1 MFRLLVFFGMLLS
14 AHAGAQTYT
23 LQQCIDTALVNN
35 IPVQQTAL
43 DADAAA
49 VNWRQSK
56 TDLLPFVNAEI
67 FHGLYQGRSIDPVS
81 NGYVNQNLGSAN
93 YQLNSGVVV
102 FNGGALRNSI
112 RQTRAAYA
120 ASRAGYQQARD
131 NLVLDVIIA
140 YLQVLNMEDQ
150 LAFANAQAAVS
161 RKQVERLEVLNSKG
175 AIPPSDLSDV
185 RGQLMNDQLAIVNAQ
200 NNLETFKLDL
210 LQLMGKPYDKEFKV
224 QRIDVATLL
233 EPYGAT
239 AEQVYGAALREF
251 SLVKAVDLQRESLAY
266 GVKAARGAL
275 APTVSLGGGL
285 NTNYSSVA
293 QNATGK
299 IPYRSQLSNNIS
311 TSVGIGV
318 SIPIFNRMRARNT
331 IKLADLELRRSELEA
346 DVTRQRLRQQVE
358 QAYLLMT
365 NAYNRYLVLQE
376 QVKAYRESFKAAE
389 VRYNA
394 GVGTSI
400 DYLAAKDRLDRANI
414 NFTNAQYDFV
424 LRKRVLDYYSTAGG
438 IK

>member
-1 MFRLLVFFGMLLS
+1 MYKLLIILGLLFS
-14 AHAGAQTYT
+14 AAGSAQTYT
-23 LQQCIDTALVNN
+23 LQQCIDTALANN
-35 IPVQQTAL
+35 IPVRQTAL

-49 VNWRQSK
+49 INWRQSK
-56 TDLLPFVNAEI
+56 FDLLPFVNADI
-67 FHGLYQGRSIDPVS
+67 FHGLYQGRSIDPVT

-93 YQLNSGVVV
+93 YQLNTGVVLY
-102 FNGGALRNSI
+102 NGGALRNSV
-112 RQTRAAYA
+112 RQYRAAYA
-120 ASRAGYQQARD
+120 ASKAGYQQALD

-150 LAFANAQAAVS
+150 LAFANAQAEVS
-161 RKQVERLEVLNSKG
+161 RRQVERLEILNRQG
-175 AIPPSDLSDV
+175 AIAPSDLSDV
-185 RGQLMNDQLAIVNAQ
+185 RGQLMSDQLAMVNAR
-200 NNLETFKLDL
+200 NDLETFKLNL
-210 LQLMGKPYDKEFKV
+210 MQLMGKPYEKDMQV
-224 QRIDVATLL
+224 QRLDITSLL

-239 AEQVYGAALREF
+239 VEQVYSETLRAF
-251 SLVKAVDLQRESLAY
+251 SLVKAVDLRKESLSYAAR
-266 GVKAARGAL
+266 AARGAL

-299 IPYRSQLSNNIS
+299 IPYRSQLSNNVS

-318 SIPIFNRMRARNT
+318 SIPIFNRMTARHRV
-331 IKLADLELRRSELEA
+331 KLADLELRRGALEA

-365 NAYNRYLVLQE
+365 NAYNRYGVLQE
-376 QVKAYRESFKAAE
+376 QVQAYAESFKAAE

-400 DYLAAKDRLDRANI
+400 DYLTAKDRLDRARI
-414 NFTNAQYDFV
+414 NLTNAQYDFV
-424 LRKRVLDYYSTAGG
+424 LRKKVLDYYTSSGAAR
-438 IK
+438 